1 MHISFGDVKPRLYLC
16 RQEPLGIEAG
26 YCEGCVF
33 SIADCINKST
43 AQRRASATVN
53 IRLCLGFHHLL
64 AGGDA
69 ERFDDFVEVSL
80 HNRIEL
86 VEGQV
91 NPVVGYAVLRSV

>member
-1 MHISFGDVKPRLYLC
+1 M
-16 RQEPLGIEAG
+16 
-26 YCEGCVF
+26 
-33 SIADCINKST
+33 
-43 AQRRASATVN
+43 
-53 IRLCLGFHHLL
+53 GFHHLL

-91 NPVVGYAVLRSV
+91 NPVVGDAVLRIVVGTNSPRAVAGAHLIFALFALFGWLGLILKALKQDRFA